1 MFRLRDNLRKHI
13 TRTNE
18 EAGERITDDSN
29 YMPNAEK
36 IRATLNGG
44 RIEGATLLY
53 DFDGQKR
60 LTLENDITRIEGI
73 SRAEIHQY
81 QMQIQD
87 EYTESKRQLQA
98 EIEELKQKRQE
109 ELNEKL
115 RKEIESEIK
124 EKLASQ
130 NK

>member
-1 MFRLRDNLRKHI
+1 MIRIRDELRKHV
-13 TRTNE
+13 TRTPE

-29 YMPNAEK
+29 YVPNAEK

-60 LTLENDITRIEGI
+60 LSLENDITRIEGI

-81 QMQIQD
+81 QMQIQE
-87 EYTESKRQLQA
+87 EYSENKRQLQK
-98 EIEELKQKRQE
+98 EIEELKAKKQE
-109 ELNEKL
+109 ELNAKL
-115 RKEIESEIK
+115 RKQIEEEVM

-130 NK
+130 K